1 MKFFSRCRI
10 LLLAAALLCMAAVTA
25 EAHIQY
31 TGRNFGTLQGST
43 SLTISSSAA
52 YGFGWARGITA
63 RFGDSHALIPFR
75 FTLTNPATIM
85 ITVTGTGSSPLTRP
99 AFSVYKGLEL
109 SGTAHDDSAAS
120 YFYMNDVFGDGKWD
134 GCFNALADWTI
145 GNESD
150 EYTTL
155 FYQGHAADGSSVNF
169 GTAATVIPTTY
180 SGYSVTNAPVAGDG
194 NADGTVTKAFS
205 LSAGDYSIFV
215 GGAQANATAIASVLG
230 FSITLQIGATPVQ
243 VPVLPISGLTI
254 QRPAASACSSIL
266 P

>member
-1 MKFFSRCRI
+1 MKRPSPSR
-10 LLLAAALLCMAAVTA
+10 LLHIAAALLCMAAVTA

-31 TGRNFGTLQGST
+31 TGRNFGALQVSS

-85 ITVTGTGSSPLTRP
+85 ITVTGTGSTPLTRP
-99 AFSVYKGLEL
+99 AFSVYKGLDL
-109 SGTAHDDSAAS
+109 SGTAHDASAAS

-180 SGYSVTNAPVAGDG
+180 PGYSVTNAPVAGDG

-205 LSAGDYSIFV
+205 LSPGDYSIFV
-215 GGAQANATAIASVLG
+215 GGAQANASNRASTLG
-230 FSITLQIGATPVQ
+230 FSITLQIGATPIQ
-243 VPVLPISGLTI
+243 VPVLPISGITM
-254 QRPAASACSSIL
+254 QRPPASASPSFL